1 MIALVTVLFA
11 FPLGFFLRHRLA
23 AAATYAT
30 IYLWSFTFQ
39 TAYLT
44 RAWAAGDHSAF
55 SGQPDFGVGYGLV
68 TGASHDPVS
77 LWGSKMRRSEFT
89 FGRPVA
95 FWWSQ
100 AVPLVDL
107 GKLGRL

>member
-11 FPLGFFLRHRLA
+11 FPLGFFLRHRPA
-23 AAATYAT
+23 AAMAYAT

-55 SGQPDFGVGYGLV
+55 APEPDIGVSYGLV
-68 TGASHDPVS
+68 AGAIFLVGFGLVALGHR
-77 LWGSKMRRSEFT
+77 LGSRRRT
-89 FGRPVA
+89 RRGA
-95 FWWSQ
+95 
-100 AVPLVDL
+100 VDL
-107 GKLGRL
+107 DAAARS